1 MMLVLHCSKALMSVT
16 EDTAWMLVDK
26 HMFSYNI
33 LLGTSANAFSCSHC
47 TNALYFTLDVHTMII
62 YTLRTSP
69 PSPSQ
74 DLTQVNSVPG
84 VSALLRSDSN
94 PLVWYSLEL
103 RRLSS

>member
-1 MMLVLHCSKALMSVT
+1 MMLVLHGSKALTSVT
-16 EDTAWMLVDK
+16 EDTAWMLADT

-33 LLGTSANAFSCSHC
+33 LLESSANAFSCSHC
-47 TNALYFTLDVHTMII
+47 TDALYFTLDIHTMII

-69 PSPSQ
+69 PLQPQ